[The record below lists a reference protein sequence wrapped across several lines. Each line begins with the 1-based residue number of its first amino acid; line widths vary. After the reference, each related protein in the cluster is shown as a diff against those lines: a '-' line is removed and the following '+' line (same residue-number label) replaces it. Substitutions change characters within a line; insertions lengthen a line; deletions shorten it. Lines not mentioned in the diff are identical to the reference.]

1 MPYLK
6 SILTRLFTAR
16 NGASAIEY
24 ALVIALI
31 AIAMVPALKVITD
44 GNNQRADKTA
54 HALAG
59 APEQ

>member
-16 NGASAIEY
+16 KGASAIEY

>member
-1 MPYLK
+1 MPHLK

-16 NGASAIEY
+16 EGASAIEY
-24 ALVIALI
+24 ALMAALI
-31 AIAMVPALKVITD
+31 AIAMVPALKVVTD